1 MAGLNGLIFI
11 AAIIL
16 SAFAFY
22 VLPRRTGPVVF
33 ALTFVS
39 ASLLYFAGMLDE
51 ALWLGSL
58 AFAFLVG
65 AVIAVLGKQN
75 DIYKLW
81 K

>member
-1 MAGLNGLIFI
+1 MNGLIFI
-11 AAIIL
+11 AAVIV
-16 SAFAFY
+16 SSFAFY
-22 VLPRRTGPVVF
+22 IMPRWTGPAVF
-33 ALTFVS
+33 ALTFIS
-39 ASLLYFAGMLDE
+39 TSLLYLLDMPDE

-65 AVIAVLGKQN
+65 ALVVVLGKQN